1 MGKTHNKLNCV
12 YLAGAT
18 SQCPVG
24 SLDRMG
30 RMFAPAEGLR
40 GWCGHVHVEHT
51 LTLLPE
57 APAAPCPLPV
67 AQGRGGSQNL
77 RLGATTAVPAQSQ
90 QDLFPWI
97 FPVYDSKIR
106 SDCPRAF
113 CSCGLRCLER
123 GIPEV
128 ASESDPAALDQ
139 PPPPNPPPPTHT
151 KEVTS
156 RSKES
161 SRRQN
166 LD

>member
-1 MGKTHNKLNCV
+1 MGKTYNKLNCV

-18 SQCPVG
+18 SQRPVG

-30 RMFAPAEGLR
+30 CVFAP
-40 GWCGHVHVEHT
+40 VEHT
-51 LTLLPE
+51 LTLLPD
-57 APAAPCPLPV
+57 APAAPCPLPM

-77 RLGATTAVPAQSQ
+77 RPGTTTAAPAQSQ

-97 FPVYDSKIR
+97 FSVCNSKIR
-106 SDCPRAF
+106 PDCPPAF
-113 CSCGLRCLER
+113 CSGGLRCLER

-128 ASESDPAALDQ
+128 ASESDPAAPD
-139 PPPPNPPPPTHT
+139 PPPHTHSR
-151 KEVTS
+151 EVTG